1 MSFAVFYLQRHI
13 IISCPVVS
21 TDLMLAL
28 QSHFVLFP
36 CHLICSFISFFL
48 SLSFSLS
55 CRPTFLCPVMF
66 LFFLPT
72 ILYSL
77 CSRLFCHD
85 SVTLAD
91 VCSACVYVC
100 VCVLYVT
107 LTATHDWSQTW
118 VLTDDSRLNVTKSK
132 RPQTQLW
139 LKPWLVISFFWLEK
153 YAQSVKK
160 KKKLNA
166 ILWSPVDFSHK
177 ACCVS
182 HKYDE
187 RISLLIKHFKS
198 RVVCIHLYLCLLYLL
213 FCGPRFIAATCRSVV
228 YCGTI
233 SCSV

>member
-1 MSFAVFYLQRHI
+1 MFAVL
-13 IISCPVVS
+13 
-21 TDLMLAL
+21 
-28 QSHFVLFP
+28 
-36 CHLICSFISFFL
+36 
-48 SLSFSLS
+48 
-55 CRPTFLCPVMF
+55 
-66 LFFLPT
+66 
-72 ILYSL
+72 
-77 CSRLFCHD
+77 
-85 SVTLAD
+85 
-91 VCSACVYVC
+91 VCIC

-228 YCGTI
+228 YCRTI
-233 SCSV
+233 SCSVYNVNHIHGTKNSMKFVGLYKKCVYIFKREDM